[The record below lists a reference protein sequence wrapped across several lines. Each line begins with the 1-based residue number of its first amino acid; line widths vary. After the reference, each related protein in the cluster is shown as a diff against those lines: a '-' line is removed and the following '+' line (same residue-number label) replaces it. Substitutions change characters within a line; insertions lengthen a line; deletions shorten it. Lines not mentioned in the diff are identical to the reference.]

1 MNILRPL
8 LFILLFLNTIFSI
21 YLVFKRP
28 RSIATTWAWFILLTV
43 LPVLGF
49 LLYAFFGRG
58 LAEENLMSIS
68 TQKEVGLDYAKE
80 LEKESL
86 NYDNPNDTTQEARL
100 VVDYFNYNHKNP
112 LSKENDVNFFTD
124 GASKFKNLFKDIIKA
139 KHSVHVEYY
148 SFYDDSIGHDFITLL
163 EDKAREGVEVKLI
176 YDPWGSVG
184 NSSSFFDNLERLGGI
199 VVPFIT
205 SRNMI
210 RKYRLNYHLHRKIV
224 VIDGKIGWTGGF
236 NVGDQ
241 YLGRKKKFGYWRD
254 THVRIVGPAT
264 LLLQERFVLDFN
276 ASIQDKNN
284 KIEFRPELFP
294 KPSLNSRDNAA
305 VQIISDGPE
314 QEEDFLK
321 NGVIRLMNIAR
332 HKIWVQTPYLVP
344 DDSMIST
351 LVIAARSGID
361 VKIMIPCKPDHPF
374 IYRATQY
381 YANYLTKYGIEIYIY
396 NNGFLHAKTVIV
408 DDKFST
414 VGSMNQDFRS
424 YMLNFEANAFFYD
437 KKISS
442 QLAQHF
448 KHDIKDCTLL
458 TQNMINQQS
467 QSLKLKQQV
476 SRLLSPIL

>member
-1 MNILRPL
+1 MNFLKPL
-8 LFILLFLNTIFSI
+8 IFILLFFNTLFSI

-28 RSIATTWAWFILLTV
+28 RSIATTWAWLILLNV

-68 TQKEVGLDYAKE
+68 AQKEVGLDFAKK

-86 NYDNPNDTTQEARL
+86 NYDNPNDTTQDARL
-100 VVDYFNYNHKNP
+100 VIDYFNYDYKNP
-112 LSKENDVNFFTD
+112 LSKKNDVNFFTD
-124 GASKFKNLFKDIIKA
+124 GASKFKKLFKDIIKA
-139 KHSVHVEYY
+139 KYSVHVEYY
-148 SFYDDSIGHDFITLL
+148 TFYDDAIGHDFITLL

-224 VIDGKIGWTGGF
+224 VIDGQIGWTGGF

-276 ASIQDKNN
+276 ASVQDNKN
-284 KIEFRPELFP
+284 KIVFRQDLFP
-294 KPSLNSRDNAA
+294 NPSSTSRDNTAI
-305 VQIISDGPE
+305 QIVSDGPE

-332 HKIWVQTPYLVP
+332 HKIWIQTPYLVP

-408 DDKFST
+408 DDKFAT

-437 KKISS
+437 KKISR
-442 QLAQHF
+442 QLSQHF
-448 KHDIKDCTLL
+448 KHDMKDCTLL